1 MWVRIPPPA
10 LLLLQALLHRADLVV
25 ERLLLVAALVQLQH
39 RVDAREAHLE
49 WHSVKL
55 ADDRQDVLG
64 RALQRGAHRMELVPD
79 PILGGESPL
88 DLGDV
93 LGGARVRAAE
103 PDHGEVRGRHRSSIV
118 EAVNVVIVGG
128 HGKIGMRLSKILAER
143 GDSPRGIIRKT
154 EQADDLEKIG
164 AEPIVLDIENV
175 EIDDAVA
182 GADAVVFAAGAG
194 PGSGPARK
202 LTVDY
207 GGAVKSVDAAIAQ
220 EIRRFVIV
228 SSINA
233 NRPENWSEEMK
244 PYFEAKADADK
255 FVAESGLDYTIVRP
269 GSLTD
274 DPGTGKVSVDGGGP
288 PSISRDDVALVLAEV
303 LNAENTIGKAFDLLG
318 GETPVAEALAA
329 L

>member
-1 MWVRIPPPA
+1 M
-10 LLLLQALLHRADLVV
+10 
-25 ERLLLVAALVQLQH
+25 VA
-39 RVDAREAHLE
+39 
-49 WHSVKL
+49 
-55 ADDRQDVLG
+55 
-64 RALQRGAHRMELVPD
+64 
-79 PILGGESPL
+79 
-88 DLGDV
+88 
-93 LGGARVRAAE
+93 
-103 PDHGEVRGRHRSSIV
+103 
-118 EAVNVVIVGG
+118 AVNVVIVGG
-128 HGKIGMRLSKILAER
+128 HGKIAMRLEKILAER

-175 EIDDAVA
+175 DDINDAFA

-207 GGAVKSVDAAIAQ
+207 GGAVKSVDAAIAK

-233 NRPENWSEEMK
+233 DHPERWSEEMK
-244 PYFEAKADADK
+244 PYFEAKADADR

-274 DPGTGKVSVDGGGP
+274 DPGTGKVSVNGGGSG
-288 PSISRDDVALVLAEV
+288 SISRDDVALVLAEV
-303 LNAENTIGKAFDLLG
+303 LRADNTIGKAFDLLG